1 MTSDKYQYLSRIRSN
16 SNYPTYRNIIGLI
29 TFLGYLFSALNGIG
43 ALVAGVMRMGEH
55 FLSGLVILV
64 GGLIVSAFIFFGARF
79 WKEAALIL
87 ADIGDSV
94 IDANSRQSAEK

>member
-1 MTSDKYQYLSRIRSN
+1 MASDKSQYLNRIRSD

-29 TFLGYLFSALNGIG
+29 AFLGYLFAALNGIG
-43 ALVAGVMRMGEH
+43 VIIAGVIRMQDY
-55 FLSGLVILV
+55 FLHGLVILL

-79 WKEAALIL
+79 WREAALIL

-94 IDANSRQSAEK
+94 IDANSENQ